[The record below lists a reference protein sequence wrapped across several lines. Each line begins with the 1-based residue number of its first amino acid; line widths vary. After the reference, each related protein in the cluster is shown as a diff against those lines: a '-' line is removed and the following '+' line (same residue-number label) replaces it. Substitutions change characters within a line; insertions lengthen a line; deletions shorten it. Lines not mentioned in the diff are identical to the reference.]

1 MARDQALPCTLDGED
16 AGFDL
21 RLKEVAAAD
30 LPTAPGVRAGSG
42 RTDIA
47 MSLKW
52 GGDSRCMTIRQV
64 GVKPLAAKV
73 GYESMG
79 RVRWV

>member
-42 RTDIA
+42 RTGYRHVVEVGWRLALHDNQA
-47 MSLKW
+47 GW
-52 GGDSRCMTIRQV
+52 GEAPRRQ
-64 GVKPLAAKV
+64 G
-73 GYESMG
+73 
-79 RVRWV
+79 WV